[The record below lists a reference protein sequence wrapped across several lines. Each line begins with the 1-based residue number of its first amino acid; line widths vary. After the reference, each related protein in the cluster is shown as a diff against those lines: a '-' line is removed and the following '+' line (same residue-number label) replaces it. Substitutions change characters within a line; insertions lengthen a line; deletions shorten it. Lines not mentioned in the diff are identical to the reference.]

1 MIGTRGWQIRMLMQ
15 DSIRKEGRKGV
26 IIHSFPSGFYSPLFP
41 SNVYCFVSLNWFSFY
56 LFSLSFQVDLQSV
69 PAAAAAAA
77 ERLIVSFFSFL
88 FFSSQLTDPRQLST
102 NLSWLFLHYT
112 KVEQIYSKK
121 YLIFCPLLDLCSL
134 LLLFFFIS

>member
-121 YLIFCPLLDLCSL
+121 YLIFCPLLDPCSL